1 MFLHVQITAH
11 ACCFIS
17 ALAVVVFTPAGKT
30 QSQCGVVTVSSRVD
44 YCCNYQLELVQLH
57 RGFIHCSVLK
67 LPVLIFFTALKESSF
82 ETECEKC

>member
-17 ALAVVVFTPAGKT
+17 ACAAVVVFAGKT

-57 RGFIHCSVLK
+57 YWIHSLFGFK
-67 LPVLIFFTALKESSF
+67 TACTHFLHGVNRKQL
-82 ETECEKC
+82 